1 MGWWRLWGGGRG
13 VALLSCWAVFRVRV
27 EGFGGLGWKYEWA
40 GMNDIFGLVCSCSSS
55 TQTDTKIIH
64 NNSVTVGWNSNLD
77 SGFSGSSSGFR
88 VRLWVSGILL
98 THNYD
103 LDLT

>member
-1 MGWWRLWGGGRG
+1 MSGLGTEVGLG
-13 VALLSCWAVFRVRV
+13 VWELARVRV
-27 EGFGGLGWKYEWA
+27 RKMFGGLGWKYEWA
-40 GMNDIFGLVCSCSSS
+40 GMNDIFGLACSCSSS
-55 TQTDTKIIH
+55 TQTDTKIIR